1 MERCYVCNH
10 CGKCDD
16 LAFRIVMPMPVCLDC
31 GHEVQPGESPAR
43 CAACGG
49 ARIATMDFSEDRSAI
64 ARSERR
70 EEQEH
75 E

>member
-16 LAFRIVMPMPVCLDC
+16 LGLRIAPPAPVCLDG
-31 GHEVQPGESPAR
+31 GHEVQPGESTSV

-49 ARIATMDFSEDRSAI
+49 TRIEWR
-64 ARSERR
+64 
-70 EEQEH
+70 QEAPGRPQA
-75 E
+75 